1 MSRVKI
7 EDVSVR
13 IPVFEATGL
22 RLLRMP
28 SFGRAKVG
36 TRNISHAGALFII
49 HALSNIDLELEE
61 GDRVCVSRQD
71 DAAAT
76 HRRHLSAL
84 ERPREG
90 RREGDGAARPKP
102 RT

>member
-49 HALSNIDLELEE
+49 HALSNIDLEL
-61 GDRVCVSRQD
+61 DASSATTAPARRRCCDSSQAFIRPR
-71 DAAAT
+71 AAA
-76 HRRHLSAL
+76 
-84 ERPREG
+84 
-90 RREGDGAARPKP
+90 
-102 RT
+102 